1 MIKQDILENQANTVY
16 LSIGS
21 NLGNKRNNIELAKFN
36 LFLNNIRI
44 ERSSSYYESLSWPE
58 TNNPKFYNIVLKV
71 STNLL
76 PLDLINICKSIEIK
90 LGRKKKAKNA
100 PRECDIDIID
110 FNSKKMNGHLI
121 LPHPRMHK
129 RNFVLFPLFELDKT
143 WKHPRTKRYIKS
155 LILDLPNSDISSI
168 KQI

>member
-58 TNNPKFYNIVLKV
+58 KNNPKFYNIVLKV

-121 LPHPRMHK
+121 LPHPRMYK

>member
-90 LGRKKKAKNA
+90 LGRRKNAKNA

-155 LILDLPNSDISSI
+155 LILDLQNSDISSI

>member
-1 MIKQDILENQANTVY
+1 MIKQDILENQVSKVY

-21 NLGNKRNNIELAKFN
+21 NLGNRKNNIELAKSN
-36 LFLNNIRI
+36 LILNNIRI
-44 ERSSSYYESLSWPE
+44 ERSSSFYESLSWPE
-58 TNNPKFYNIVLKV
+58 KNKPKFYNIVLKV

-76 PLDLINICKSIEIK
+76 PLELIDVCKAIEIK
-90 LGRKKKAKNA
+90 LGRKKRPKNA

-110 FNSKKMNGHLI
+110 FNSEKMNDHLI
-121 LPHPRMHK
+121 LRHPRMHE

-143 WKHPRTKRYIKS
+143 WKHPRTKRHIKS

>member
-58 TNNPKFYNIVLKV
+58 KKNPKFYNIVIKV
-71 STNLL
+71 ST
-76 PLDLINICKSIEIK
+76 K
-90 LGRKKKAKNA
+90 LV
-100 PRECDIDIID
+100 P
-110 FNSKKMNGHLI
+110 
-121 LPHPRMHK
+121 
-129 RNFVLFPLFELDKT
+129 
-143 WKHPRTKRYIKS
+143 
-155 LILDLPNSDISSI
+155 
-168 KQI
+168 